1 MTIWSAEITELK
13 EVFKSIKGQYHDL
26 EKELERLVGTDDENM
41 VLIYARRCLEV
52 IVTDLCEHELKRPR
66 GSEPLKGIIDK
77 LNKEKKV
84 PLHIITPMI
93 NLNSLSTFGAHPKE
107 YEPRQ
112 VRTALIDLGTVI
124 DWYLKYRNIKPVSTE
139 IESEVKHEEIPIAED
154 ISLSPLTVQFEKSI
168 VVLPFQD
175 MSPWKDQ
182 DYFCDGITEEII
194 NALTHIESLKVIART
209 TSFAYKDK
217 YEDVRSIG
225 KELNVETILEGS
237 LRKSGDKLR
246 ITSQLIR
253 VSDGAHLWS
262 ERYDRE
268 MKDIFEIQ
276 DEISLAIV
284 EKLKI
289 QLFEEERKKVFKSR
303 TQNLEAYKT
312 YLKGLYHWNK
322 RTREGL
328 LRSIEYFE
336 KAIETDPDYALA
348 YTGLADAYII
358 LAHWGYTLPKETKP
372 KAKEIL
378 LKSLEIDDKLADTY
392 TSLAFISGL
401 YEWKWQNADINYKRA
416 LELNPNLPKT
426 HLWYALHLLALG
438 KLKNALEHAERAR
451 ELDPLSLVTNNFNA
465 ISLYALRQY
474 DDAIKQFR
482 KTLLIDDDVP
492 VAYTFLSFA
501 YLHKR
506 LNAEAVLEYQNLL
519 SKDPLTEHYV
529 PVIGDI
535 YSKSGI
541 EGFLHWLTDEGLD
554 YHKQIYWQP
563 FYRAFCHAW
572 LGEKD
577 KAFEW
582 LEKVLE
588 IRSDTIFLLLTDQ
601 CLDNLRSDPRF
612 SLILEKVGLK

>member
-1 MTIWSAEITELK
+1 MTIWSAEIKELK
-13 EVFKSIKGQYHDL
+13 GLYESLKGQYPDL
-26 EKELERLVGTDDENM
+26 EKELERLVITEDENI

-52 IVTDLCEHELKRPR
+52 IVTDLCVNELKRPR
-66 GSEPLKGIIDK
+66 KTEPLKGIIEK
-77 LNKEKKV
+77 LNKEQKV
-84 PLHIITPMI
+84 PSHIITSMI
-93 NLNSLSTFGAHPKE
+93 NLNSVSTFAAHPKE
-107 YEPRQ
+107 FNPRQ

-124 DWYLKYRNIKPVSTE
+124 EWYLKYRNIKPVSTE
-139 IESEVKHEEIPIAED
+139 IESGLNHEDIRMAEN

-175 MSPWKDQ
+175 MSPEKDQ

-209 TSFAYKDK
+209 TSFAYKNK

-289 QLFEEERKKVFKSR
+289 QLFEEERKKVFKSK

-322 RTREGL
+322 RTKEGL
-328 LRSIEYFE
+328 LKSIEYFE
-336 KAIETDPDYALA
+336 KAIEIDTNYALA
-348 YTGLADAYII
+348 YTGLADTYII

-392 TSLAFISGL
+392 TSLAFIYGL
-401 YEWKWQNADINYKRA
+401 YEWEWQDADINYKRA

-426 HLWYALHLLALG
+426 HLWYAVQLVSLE
-438 KLKNALEHAERAR
+438 KLKNALAHAERAL
-451 ELDPLSLVTNNFNA
+451 ELDPLSLVSNNFNA
-465 ISLYALRQY
+465 ITLYALRQY
-474 DDAIKQFR
+474 DEAINQFR
-482 KTLLIDDDVP
+482 KTLLIDDSVP

-501 YLHKR
+501 YLHR
-506 LNAEAVLEYQNLL
+506 GLYAEAVKEYQNLL
-519 SKDPLTEHYV
+519 SKDSLSEHYV
-529 PVIGDI
+529 PVIRDI

-541 EGFLHWLTDEGLD
+541 GGFLHWLIDEGLD
-554 YHKQIYWQP
+554 HHKQIYWQP
-563 FYRAFCHAW
+563 YYRAICHAW

-601 CLDNLRSDPRF
+601 GLDNLRSDPRF
-612 SLILEKVGLK
+612 PDLLKRVGLK